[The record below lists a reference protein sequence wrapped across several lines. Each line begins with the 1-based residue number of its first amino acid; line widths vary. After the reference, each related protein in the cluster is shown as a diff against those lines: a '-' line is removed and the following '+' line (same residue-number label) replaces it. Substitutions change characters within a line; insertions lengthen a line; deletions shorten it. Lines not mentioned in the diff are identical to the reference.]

1 MNIQREFSFRIRF
14 ARLTLS
20 FPMIFRALA
29 SCAFLL
35 VAIPALRA
43 ADAPDLSDAAIR
55 QRYAQRREFILTQA
69 VAAVV
74 PGDPA
79 KGSKFDVAACLQR
92 GERVEAALARLARLD
107 GGEPSGNMFWVYPT
121 AAVMMAGRKNLDE
134 PSRARIA
141 ELWRTYWPSRGDTE
155 NHWVLSYA
163 SLYVAAQ
170 SYPGAGPEKW
180 FNGKSSAEN
189 MAEARDYLEHWMAVA
204 TAHGQGEYDS
214 PNYIE
219 EYAVGLSLLAGWA
232 EDPALRE
239 RTRLMLDYIFYD
251 YAIESL
257 DGIYGGAHSRVYP
270 RHIMAP
276 GRTASSALGWLLF
289 GLGEYEPGERQVT
302 RHQLRD
308 ELPERGAK
316 LIALSGYE
324 PPPILERIARDRSQP
339 YVERELKRTR
349 WRMRHAG
356 PESFVIGDKRTAP
369 VYKYSYVDPDF
380 VLGSTQG
387 GLLQPIQ
394 QSTWNLIW
402 RTPNAVLDC
411 PTFFGTQPYYSAIEG
426 SMYFSADPD
435 IVTDL
440 IVRSKADYNSP
451 DKLPGGSPYEQV
463 MQSGAALIAL
473 QDIPAT
479 AAFHHTTLFF
489 SRDLKDTVEDPSGWI
504 FTRGGPAYIA
514 YRPFVTGEWKPNDW
528 TGFLARGG
536 GGILVS
542 GDFNEWGTGHRCY
555 VSTALQNGYVVQVAP
570 ARDFANF
577 AAFQQAVRALPLSF
591 SLAPVPTAT
600 FTALDGTVL
609 HARYGDT
616 PVVNGAPLDYAHWP
630 LFESPFGSAVAGEN
644 KLTLHHGAETAVLDF
659 TAKFG
664 SLPAGAPDALPARA
678 APVSPTATKGS
689 PVLYA
694 AVSMT
699 KAQRNTSTPSDSG
712 LYRREASGEWTHTGP
727 RILGVASVA
736 IHPTDPA
743 IQLLASADGIVRSA
757 DGGRTWRKTT
767 GWEVAD
773 VRAIVFNPAQPDHVY
788 AATAWGPLRS
798 TDAGRTWSLT
808 QRGLDRL
815 YCQTLLVDRQQPDRV
830 ILGMEEG
837 LYASTDAAGSWT
849 RLDFPNVPVN
859 RLQQSAI
866 NPDLLFAATLGR
878 GAWLSR
884 DRGASWTA
892 VDAPIAGGNL
902 YAATL
907 NPHDITQMATGGWET
922 GVRVSADGGQTW
934 TDRSTGLPNRR
945 IFVLAFDPVEKN
957 RLWAS
962 TFEEGTFYS
971 DDLGQTWHDGGLY
984 GAYGAD
990 FVFAPSKQAN

>member
-1 MNIQREFSFRIRF
+1 MISRSV
-14 ARLTLS
+14 LLCTLL
-20 FPMIFRALA
+20 FTA
-29 SCAFLL
+29 L
-35 VAIPALRA
+35 VAAPLRA
-43 ADAPDLSDAAIR
+43 EPAADLSDAGIL
-55 QRYAQRREFILTQA
+55 QRYEQRRQFILDQA

-74 PGDPA
+74 PGDPT
-79 KGSKFDVAACLQR
+79 KGSKFDIAACLLR
-92 GERVEAALARLARLD
+92 GENVEAALARLARLD

-121 AAVMMAGRKNLDE
+121 VAVMMAGNETLDDS
-134 PSRARIA
+134 SRARIA

-163 SLYVAAQ
+163 SLYLAAQ
-170 SYPGAGPEKW
+170 AYPGAGPERW

-189 MAEARDYLEHWMAVA
+189 KAEAQSYLKHWMKVT

-232 EDPALRE
+232 QDPAFRE
-239 RTRLMLDYIFYD
+239 RARRMLDYIFYD
-251 YAIESL
+251 YVVETL
-257 DGIYGGAHSRVYP
+257 DGLYGGAHSRVYP

-289 GLGEYEPGERQVT
+289 GLGDYEPSERQVT
-302 RHQLRD
+302 RHQLRE

-316 LIALSGYE
+316 IIALSGYA
-324 PPPILERIARDRSQP
+324 PPPILERIARDRSKP

-369 VYKYSYVDPDF
+369 VYKTSYVDPDF
-380 VLGSTQG
+380 ILGSSQG

-402 RTPNAVLDC
+402 RTPNAVMDC
-411 PTFFGTQPYYSAIEG
+411 PTFFGTQPYYSDVEG

-435 IVTDL
+435 VVTDL

-463 MQSGAALIAL
+463 MQSGPALIAL
-473 QDIPAT
+473 QDIPAS

-489 SRDLKDTVEDPSGWI
+489 SRDLEDTVEDASGWI
-504 FTRGGPAYIA
+504 FTRGGAAYIA

-536 GGILVS
+536 GGILIS

-555 VSTALQNGYVVQVAP
+555 VSTARQNGYVVQIAA
-570 ARDFANF
+570 ARDFPSF
-577 AAFQQAVRALPLSF
+577 AAFQEAVRALPLSF
-591 SLAPVPTAT
+591 ALSPTPTAT
-600 FTALDGTVL
+600 FTALDGSVL
-609 HARYGDT
+609 QARYGET
-616 PVVNGAPLDYAHWP
+616 PAVNGTPLDYARWP
-630 LFESPFGSAVAGEN
+630 LFESPFGHAAAGEN
-644 KLTLHHGAETAVLDF
+644 KLTLRHGEETYVLDF
-659 TAKFG
+659 TALG
-664 SLPAGAPDALPARA
+664 QVTPADPDRPESATA
-678 APVSPTATKGS
+678 APPAPLVQAASPAVSTAPAAS
-689 PVLYA
+689 ELYA
-694 AVSMT
+694 AVAMT

-712 LYRREASGEWTHTGP
+712 LYRRQESGEWVHTGP

-736 IHPTDPA
+736 FHPTDPA
-743 IQLLASADGIVRSA
+743 VQLISSADGVVRSA

-773 VRAIVFNPAQPDHVY
+773 VRSIAFDPARPDHAY
-788 AATAWGPLRS
+788 AVTAWGPLRS
-798 TDAGRTWSLT
+798 VDAGRSWSLA

-815 YCQTLLVDRQQPDRV
+815 YCQTLVVDRRQPGRV
-830 ILGMEEG
+830 LIGMEEG
-837 LYASTDAAGSWT
+837 LYASTDAAATWQ
-849 RLDFPNVPVN
+849 RLDFPSVPVA
-859 RLQQSAI
+859 RLVQSPVDA
-866 NPDLLFAATLGR
+866 NLLLAVTTGR
-878 GAWLSR
+878 GAWVSR
-884 DRGASWTA
+884 DGGRTWTA
-892 VDAPIAGGNL
+892 VDSATAAANL
-902 YAATL
+902 YAASVD
-907 NPHDITQMATGGWET
+907 PHDAARMATGGWET
-922 GVRVSADGGQTW
+922 GVRVSTDGGVTW
-934 TDRSTGLPNRR
+934 ADRSAGLLNRR

-971 DDLGQTWHDGGLY
+971 DDLGLTWRDSGLY

-990 FVFAPSKQAN
+990 FVFAPASKASGTSR